1 VPLEEFAKLPLYND
15 IKISPTG
22 QYLAATVRN
31 DAGESSL
38 VIMDIRSGEVT
49 ANLRGYGRDF
59 INDFVWANNERVVAW
74 IGTQFGSLDAP
85 SATHNIAA
93 VNWDGSRREWLFGR
107 AGSDN
112 IAFDRSYPAAALLH
126 RLPDD
131 DEHILVAVNDYSNP
145 NSTYTEVL
153 KLEDLAGYTSTSAR
167 RDHCCRQ

>member
-145 NSTYTEVL
+145 NST
-153 KLEDLAGYTSTSAR
+153 DLAGYTSTSAR